1 MKISFEQ
8 AENLLRRR
16 MRTNQIIFGLAIA
29 MGVGAF
35 LYYYTRNQSL
45 LYIGLAFYFVCLGA
59 LNLPNI
65 NKCKSDINDY
75 KKDNLVE
82 VTGKVLDLFPER
94 ENAENSKNWYMF
106 LQTGDSGEYVEFTCP
121 EKPEEAIAIEKN
133 VKVRYT
139 KQTLLPVEIQAIE
152 GATVETVK
160 ADETVETTKTDE
172 AIVSDENVAPA
183 KADEVVEN
191 VETVVE
197 AVEADEPVSED
208 KTVSEEKA
216 N

>member
-94 ENAENSKNWYMF
+94 ENAKDSKNWYMF

-121 EKPEEAIAIEKN
+121 EKPEETITIEKS

-139 KQTLLPVEIQAIE
+139 KQTLLPIEIQPIE
-152 GATVETVK
+152 GETVETIKADETTETVETV
-160 ADETVETTKTDE
+160 EPVKTDE
-172 AIVSDENVAPA
+172 VI
-183 KADEVVEN
+183 
-191 VETVVE
+191 E
-197 AVEADEPVSED
+197 AVEAD
-208 KTVSEEKA
+208 KTASEEKA
-216 N
+216 VSEEEAN

>member
-16 MRTNQIIFGLAIA
+16 MRTNQIIFGVAIA

-35 LYYYTRNQSL
+35 VYYYTRNQSL

-94 ENAENSKNWYMF
+94 ENEKSSKNWYMF
-106 LQTGDSGEYVEFTCP
+106 LQTGESGEYVEFTCP
-121 EKPEEAIAIEKN
+121 EKPEDIGIEKS

-139 KQTLLPVEIQAIE
+139 KLTHLPIEIHPIE
-152 GATVETVK
+152 GEVI
-160 ADETVETTKTDE
+160 KTDE
-172 AIVSDENVAPA
+172 AI
-183 KADEVVEN
+183 
-191 VETVVE
+191 ETVE
-197 AVEADEPVSED
+197 AVEPIKADDVVKADEAIEVEETV
-208 KTVSEEKA
+208 KTDEIISEEKA
-216 N
+216 D